1 MPTSEPASSFS
12 GANAFLY
19 RAAQSSRTWPY
30 CTKSMNSAVSVS
42 GTPMG
47 PALVSAM
54 MARSSEG
61 STTKFAAAP
70 SPKAPEWLYSVRPE
84 EVTPTL
90 NP

>member
-1 MPTSEPASSFS
+1 
-12 GANAFLY
+12 
-19 RAAQSSRTWPY
+19 
-30 CTKSMNSAVSVS
+30 MNSAVSVS